1 MAALTN
7 LLPSRRLADSTRRG
21 SAPLGSTLLAGG
33 FLVAAL
39 TFGGCADA
47 ITFSRTETVEG
58 RTLIEEG
65 DPEGAAVIFANMTRR
80 NPRDHRAHY
89 YLGVAKVESGRSRE
103 AIRSFRDGLSVMEL
117 TPHGRADDQFRA
129 LLVDALSG
137 TLAES
142 DVDGSQLAQIE
153 KLSKGNPTLKLLV
166 AMTHA
171 KAGRPDNAIAGFESA
186 TTLDRRNPEIAK
198 QYGLYLE
205 SLQQE
210 EAATKVLRR
219 AYALNT
225 TDEEV
230 AAALTRLG
238 IIPGPSLLSRI
249 DLATPALPLGPL
261 PEIRVVEQPQ
271 TKGEGQTPEETATPT
286 TPPGT
291 PEAGPT
297 PDATL
302 N

>member
-7 LLPSRRLADSTRRG
+7 LIPSRRLS
-21 SAPLGSTLLAGG
+21 GSTLFAGG
-33 FLVAAL
+33 FLLAAL
-39 TFGGCADA
+39 SLGGCADA

-65 DPEGAAVIFANMTRR
+65 DPESAAMIFANMTRR

-89 YLGVAKVESGRSRE
+89 YLGVARMDSGRPRE
-103 AIRSFRDGLSVMEL
+103 ATRSFRDGLSVMDL
-117 TPHGRADDQFRA
+117 TPRGRADDQFRV
-129 LLVDALSG
+129 LLIDALSG
-137 TLAES
+137 ALAEH
-142 DVDGSQLAQIE
+142 DVDGSQLAQID
-153 KLSKGNPTLKLLV
+153 KVSKGDATLKLLV

-171 KAGRPDNAIAGFESA
+171 KAGRPDNAIATFEEAS
-186 TTLDRRNPEIAK
+186 TLDRQNPEIAK

-205 SLQQE
+205 SLQQQ

-225 TDEEV
+225 TDEAV

-261 PEIRVVEQPQ
+261 PEIRVVEQPAPGEAETPAAAPGAPNAPPTDAQ
-271 TKGEGQTPEETATPT
+271 TGATQ
-286 TPPGT
+286 
-291 PEAGPT
+291 
-297 PDATL
+297 DATL

>member
-7 LLPSRRLADSTRRG
+7 LLSSRRLAGST
-21 SAPLGSTLLAGG
+21 PLASTLLAGG
-33 FLVAAL
+33 ILAAAL
-39 TFGGCADA
+39 ALGGCADA
-47 ITFSRTETVEG
+47 ITFSRTETIEG

-65 DPEGAAVIFANMTRR
+65 DADGAAVIFANMTRR

-89 YLGVAKVESGRSRE
+89 YLGVAKVESGRPRE

-117 TPHGRADDQFRA
+117 TPHGRADDHFRA
-129 LLVDALSG
+129 LLVEALSG
-137 TLAES
+137 ALADH

-153 KLSKGNPTLKLLV
+153 KLSKGNTTLKLLV

-171 KAGRPDNAIAGFESA
+171 KAGRPDNAISAFEAA
-186 TTLDRRNPEIAK
+186 TSLDRRNPEVAK

-210 EAATKVLRR
+210 EAATKTLRR

-238 IIPGPSLLSRI
+238 IVPGPSLLSRI

-261 PEIRVVEQPQ
+261 PEIRVAEQP
-271 TKGEGQTPEETATPT
+271 EANPDGQTPDGTGTPS
-286 TPPGT
+286 TPPTAPGS
-291 PEAGPT
+291 GPT
-297 PDATL
+297 RDATL